1 MPFTLEEIEAHLQKL
16 EGWELEEGR
25 WIVRKYIFSS
35 FMRGIAFVDEV
46 AGISEAFNH
55 HPFITI
61 DYKTVTLRLTSW
73 DEGGITAVDIKE
85 AQQYNEAFE
94 RMRSED

>member
-1 MPFTLEEIEAHLQKL
+1 MTYTEEELQAHLESL

-25 WIVRKYIFSS
+25 WIVRKYNFPS
-35 FMRGIAFVDEV
+35 FMKGIAFVDEV
-46 AGISEAFNH
+46 AAISEAFNH

-73 DEGGITAVDIKE
+73 EQGGITALDIKE
-85 AQQYNEAFE
+85 AQQYNEAYDK
-94 RMRSED
+94 MRA

>member
-1 MPFTLEEIEAHLQKL
+1 MPFTQEEIEAHLEKL

-25 WIVRKYIFSS
+25 WIVRKYNFSS
-35 FMRGIAFVDEV
+35 FMKGIAFVDEV
-46 AGISEAFNH
+46 AAISEAFNH

-73 DEGGITAVDIKE
+73 DDGGIMAVDIKE

-94 RMRSED
+94 KMRSSH